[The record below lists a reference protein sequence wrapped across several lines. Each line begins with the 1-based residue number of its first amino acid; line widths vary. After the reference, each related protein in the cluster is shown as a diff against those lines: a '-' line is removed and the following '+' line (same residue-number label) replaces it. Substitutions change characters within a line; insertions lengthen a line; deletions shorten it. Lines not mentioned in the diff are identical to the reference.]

1 VRARRWVDRDQGRRH
16 AAWLALAVN
25 SAARVR
31 ELMRRDLRLVLDV
44 VKLPDD
50 PDWLAEPD
58 PEFVEAARGD

>member
-1 VRARRWVDRDQGRRH
+1 VTRAADTPLGC
-16 AAWLALAVN
+16 ALAVN
-25 SAARVR
+25 SAARVG